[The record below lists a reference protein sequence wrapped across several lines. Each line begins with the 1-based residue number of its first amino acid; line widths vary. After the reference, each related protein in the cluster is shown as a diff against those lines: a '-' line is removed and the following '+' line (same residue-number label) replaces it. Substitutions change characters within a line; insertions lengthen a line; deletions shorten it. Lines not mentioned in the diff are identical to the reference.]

1 MLHLILG
8 GRRSGKTAFAE
19 RCARTACPN
28 GTVPLYIAT
37 AEAFDD
43 EMSERIK
50 AHKTSRGDAWRTA
63 EVPLHL
69 DAAIAGLATN
79 DIVVIDC
86 LTVWLTNL
94 MVHDIHQQDAIARL
108 CEALTISTAQ
118 IFLVSNETSLGI
130 VPIEPM
136 SRSFLDNS
144 GLLHQKIADIATNV
158 DIVIAGL
165 PLTLKSSS

>member
-1 MLHLILG
+1 MIHLILG

-19 RCARTACPN
+19 QCALTASRDD
-28 GTVPLYIAT
+28 TVPLYIAT

-43 EMSERIK
+43 EMSDRIH

-69 DAAIAGLATN
+69 DTAILGLTKN

-86 LTVWLTNL
+86 LTVWVTNL
-94 MVHDIHQQDAIARL
+94 MVHGINQEKAIEQL
-108 CEALTISTAQ
+108 CEALKQSTAQ
-118 IFLVSNETSLGI
+118 IFLVSNETSLGT
-130 VPIEPM
+130 VPAEPM
-136 SRSFLDNS
+136 SRHFLDNA
-144 GLLHQKIADIATNV
+144 GLLHQKIADIASQV

-165 PLTLKSSS
+165 PLTLKSS